1 MAYGII
7 SADCHMDLMFVPHDT
22 FTARAPAGWRD
33 RMPRIVESDDGF
45 TWVAGERGE
54 LRLGPWASQGSRVWS
69 GVRGRHM
76 REAGYAPEDR
86 RPATPELRL
95 ADLERDRVDAE
106 VIYGIFQLQN
116 HVSDGDLVAACFTA
130 YNQFIAEFCATHPT
144 RFFGL
149 GCIPGHTVEAGVL
162 ELERC
167 ARLGLPGAEWSYV
180 DTSRPVWHPQW
191 EPLWAA
197 AADHNIPL
205 SFHVRTKGTTT
216 TVRFEPEVNLV
227 STAAYNA
234 VVQMQL
240 DEALASVLMSGA
252 LERHPN
258 LRVVLAE
265 SGVGWIP
272 YVLERADYEW
282 EDHIDEYGRAL
293 KTPPS
298 ELFRRQMYA
307 TFQKDSVGPSLAAAW
322 CPDSFMWGSDY
333 PHEDGVWPDSHE
345 AIGRYLSV
353 VTDDMRRKLVR
364 DNCARLYGIDGG

>member
-1 MAYGII
+1 M
-7 SADCHMDLMFVPHDT
+7 
-22 FTARAPAGWRD
+22 
-33 RMPRIVESDDGF
+33 
-45 TWVAGERGE
+45 
-54 LRLGPWASQGSRVWS
+54 
-69 GVRGRHM
+69 
-76 REAGYAPEDR
+76 
-86 RPATPELRL
+86 
-95 ADLERDRVDAE
+95 
-106 VIYGIFQLQN
+106 
-116 HVSDGDLVAACFTA
+116 
-130 YNQFIAEFCATHPT
+130 
-144 RFFGL
+144 
-149 GCIPGHTVEAGVL
+149 EAGVL
-162 ELERC
+162 ELERV

-197 AADHNIPL
+197 AAEHGIPL

-216 TVRFEPEVNLV
+216 TVAFEPEVNLV

-240 DEALASVLMSGA
+240 DEALASVLMCGA
-252 LERHPN
+252 LERHPS

-272 YVLERADYEW
+272 YVLERADYEL

-298 ELFRRQMYA
+298 ELFRRQMHA
-307 TFQKDSVGPSLAAAW
+307 TFQKDSVGPALAAQW

-345 AIGRYLSV
+345 AIGRYLGDVSEE
-353 VTDDMRRKLVR
+353 MRRKLVR
-364 DNCARLYGIDGG
+364 DNCARLYGIAH

>member
-1 MAYGII
+1 
-7 SADCHMDLMFVPHDT
+7 MDLMFVPEDT

-45 TWVAGERGE
+45 AWVAGERGE
-54 LRLGPWASQGSRVWS
+54 LRLGSWASQGSRVWS

-76 REAGYAPEDR
+76 REAGYSPEDR
-86 RPATPELRL
+86 RPANPEKRL

-130 YNQFIAEFCATHPT
+130 YNQFIAEFCQTHPD

-162 ELERC
+162 ELERV

-197 AADHNIPL
+197 AAEHGIPL

-216 TVRFEPEVNLV
+216 TVAFEPEVNLV

-240 DEALASVLMSGA
+240 DEALASVLMCGA
-252 LERHPN
+252 LERHPS

-272 YVLERADYEW
+272 YVLERADYEL

-293 KTPPS
+293 KTRPS
-298 ELFRRQMYA
+298 ELFRRQMHA
-307 TFQKDSVGPSLAAAW
+307 TFQKDSVGPALAAQW
-322 CPDSFMWGSDY
+322 CPDSFMWAPTTPTRTAS
-333 PHEDGVWPDSHE
+333 
-345 AIGRYLSV
+345 GRTPTRPSAA
-353 VTDDMRRKLVR
+353 TW
-364 DNCARLYGIDGG
+364 GT

>member
-1 MAYGII
+1 MGHGII
-7 SADCHMDLMFVPHDT
+7 SADCHMDLMFVPEDT

-33 RMPRIVESDDGF
+33 HMPRIVESDDGF
-45 TWVAGERGE
+45 AWVAGERGA
-54 LRLGPWASQGSRVWS
+54 LRLGTWASQGSRVWT

-86 RPATPELRL
+86 RPANPEKRL

-149 GCIPGHTVEAGVL
+149 GCLPGHTVEAGVL
-162 ELERC
+162 ELERV

-197 AADHNIPL
+197 AAEHNIPL

-216 TVRFEPEVNLV
+216 TVAFEPEVNLV

-240 DEALASVLMSGA
+240 DEALASVLMCGA
-252 LERHPN
+252 LERHPG

-272 YVLERADYEW
+272 YVLERADYEL

-298 ELFRRQMYA
+298 ELFRRQMHA
-307 TFQKDSVGPSLAAAW
+307 TFQKDSVGPSLAAQW

-345 AIGRYLSV
+345 AIGRYLGDVSEE
-353 VTDDMRRKLVR
+353 MRRKLVR
-364 DNCARLYGIDGG
+364 DNCARLYGIAH

>member
-1 MAYGII
+1 MSHGII
-7 SADCHMDLMFVPHDT
+7 SADCHMDLMFVPEDT

-45 TWVAGERGE
+45 SWVAGERGE
-54 LRLGPWASQGSRVWS
+54 LRLGTWASQGSRVWS
-69 GVRGRHM
+69 GVRGAHM
-76 REAGYAPEDR
+76 REAGYTPEDR
-86 RPATPELRL
+86 RPANPEKRL
-95 ADLERDRVDAE
+95 ADLERDGVDAE

-130 YNQFIAEFCATHPT
+130 YNQFIAEFCQTHPD

-149 GCIPGHTVEAGVL
+149 GCLPGHTVEAGVL
-162 ELERC
+162 EVERV

-197 AADHNIPL
+197 AAEHHIPL

-216 TVRFEPEVNLV
+216 TVAFEPDVNLV

-240 DEALASVLMSGA
+240 DEALASVLMCGA
-252 LERHPN
+252 LERYPG

-298 ELFRRQMYA
+298 ELFRRQMHA
-307 TFQKDSVGPSLAAAW
+307 TFQKDSVGPSLAAQW

-345 AIGRYLSV
+345 AISRYLGGVSEE
-353 VTDDMRRKLVR
+353 MRRKLVR
-364 DNCARLYGIDGG
+364 DNCARLYGIAGG